1 MSQNALKNGS
11 FKIES
16 VLKVLRKPIERL
28 PEEHL
33 TVKTET
39 LAAAAAGGGLGEKQ
53 LVRSLKDKAKDKAFV
68 AIDSHCSTV
77 TGMFVKPVL

>member
-1 MSQNALKNGS
+1 M
-11 FKIES
+11 
-16 VLKVLRKPIERL
+16 LRKPIERL

-39 LAAAAAGGGLGEKQ
+39 LAAAADGGLEEKQ

-68 AIDSHCSTV
+68 AIDSHYSTV
-77 TGMFVKPVL
+77 TDMSVKPVLS